1 MSPTQNTPPPSRAQ
15 QPSIRSFFQPKQP
28 IYAAPPRIPSTTT
41 NSNENIPP
49 QDFDAGYSRDVLSKG
64 ASANGSAGADNLSD
78 GLPVNGSAS
87 PLQPLNSTSTSPSKQ
102 SSYLPPDY
110 SIEIPQPQH
119 IQPLRRINSLLL
131 PVPYPDAFYNAILSP
146 PPGSTPVSFSFSRVL
161 LHHSPS
167 SPSEPKVIG
176 SLICRLDPSPPPF
189 PPNQYSIYLQ
199 SLSLLSPH
207 RHLGLAT
214 HLLDAIISLATSTQ
228 VPLGVKI
235 EGLYAHVWIENTD
248 ALEWYLKRG
257 FEKGELVEGYYRRLR
272 PQEAWLLRRRITVKD
287 HMSSPQTQLPAT
299 DPQSQ
304 PVPSPATMDTKPN
317 PARPPPVKHTAS
329 FQDRRPER
337 EWNDLPE
344 DVLLRVGR
352 GAGDEQSKESSR
364 SSSRS
369 GVSEGGTVKG
379 KKKRSY
385 PAAAFGGGV

>member
-1 MSPTQNTPPPSRAQ
+1 MAATGPTKTTPPPPRAQ

-28 IYAAPPRIPSTTT
+28 VYAAPPGMPGATA
-41 NSNENIPP
+41 NSDENTSP
-49 QDFDAGYSRDVLSKG
+49 QNYNAEYSGDVLSNG
-64 ASANGSAGADNLSD
+64 ASANESASANGFIN
-78 GLPVNGSAS
+78 GLPLNGSAASLQS
-87 PLQPLNSTSTSPSKQ
+87 PNATSLPPSTQ
-102 SSYLPPDY
+102 SSSLPSDY
-110 SIEIPQPQH
+110 SIEAPQPQH
-119 IQPLRRINSLLL
+119 IQPLHRINSLLL
-131 PVPYPDAFYNAILSP
+131 PIPYPDAFYNAILSP
-146 PPGSTPVSFSFSRVL
+146 PPGSTPVPLSFSRVV

-176 SLICRLDPSPPPF
+176 SLICRLDPSPPSS
-189 PPNQYSIYLQ
+189 PPDHYSIYLQ
-199 SLSLLSPH
+199 SLTLLSPH

-214 HLLDAIISLATSTQ
+214 KLLDAVIGLATSTQ

-235 EGLYAHVWIENTD
+235 EGLYAHVWVENTD

-272 PQEAWLLRRRITVKD
+272 PQAAWLLRRRITVKD
-287 HMSSPQTQLPAT
+287 HMSSSQTQLP
-299 DPQSQ
+299 QSQ
-304 PVPSPATMDTKPN
+304 GMTPPTNTN
-317 PARPPPVKHTAS
+317 PTRPPPAKHTAS
-329 FQDRRPER
+329 FQDRRPDR

-369 GVSEGGTVKG
+369 GVSEGGTTRG